1 MITRS
6 KYIIENRV
14 NWTYWAFWYI
24 ELQAIFKQCI
34 LQTVLNKYFFVYI
47 CVTKNLLFQ
56 KLSCILH
63 CFDLVFGVTV
73 LKVLCLWCFLY
84 VTGNSGFISYSR
96 YNLLQIVIKII
107 HMWRRCGAP
116 QNFCLAF
123 IDELEKQLF
132 IKKTVKWAHKNVEN
146 VIFTMLYFS

>member
-63 CFDLVFGVTV
+63 FFDLVFGVTV
-73 LKVLCLWCFLY
+73 LKVLCLWCSLY

-96 YNLLQIVIKII
+96 YNLLQIVIKITQ
-107 HMWRRCGAP
+107 C
-116 QNFCLAF
+116 
-123 IDELEKQLF
+123 EKGGVHLRISVWHLLMNLKNNYLLKKLLSEP
-132 IKKTVKWAHKNVEN
+132 IK
-146 VIFTMLYFS
+146 MLKM